1 MKHMHK
7 NLVELNKAINA
18 GAVSENVIENER
30 RRKEPPC
37 QLPLHGAWTSQRGQ
51 SASVTRM
58 QSPAG
63 DSDLTTSSVY
73 RERTIPINCVS
84 H

>member
-1 MKHMHK
+1 MHK

-18 GAVSENVIENER
+18 AAVSENITENER
-30 RRKEPPC
+30 QRKEAPC
-37 QLPLHGAWTSQRGQ
+37 RLPLNGVWMSQREQ

-63 DSDLTTSSVY
+63 DY
-73 RERTIPINCVS
+73 FQ
-84 H
+84 

>member
-1 MKHMHK
+1 MHK

-18 GAVSENVIENER
+18 GAVSENITENER
-30 RRKEPPC
+30 QRKEAPC
-37 QLPLHGAWTSQRGQ
+37 QLPLNGVWMSQREQ

-63 DSDLTTSSVY
+63 DSDLTTSSEY
-73 RERTIPINCVS
+73 KERTIPINCVS
-84 H
+84 R